1 MTSFVF
7 IITDIIITV
16 SIKCENTPCCIRLQ
30 CFYFQNRF
38 YFNATLNWNEDHW
51 LLPYF
56 INHVCTMVNCLYQH
70 FPHIKIMPM
79 FVILGSICLSC
90 LSDRAAVTVA
100 AAVASTSSWKWRT
113 MMLSKQ
119 YIHGVLH
126 RLFPL
131 YKYETYIVKKS
142 QLAT

>member
-16 SIKCENTPCCIRLQ
+16 SIKWENTPCCIRLQ

-38 YFNATLNWNEDHW
+38 YFNASLNWNEDHW
-51 LLPYF
+51 LLPSL
-56 INHVCTMVNCLYQH
+56 INHVCTMVSCLYQH
-70 FPHIKIMPM
+70 FPHIKIMLM

-90 LSDRAAVTVA
+90 LSDMAAVTVTP
-100 AAVASTSSWKWRT
+100 AVASTTSWKWRT

-131 YKYETYIVKKS
+131 YKYETYIAKKY
-142 QLAT
+142 QLTT